1 VEWRQRAFDLA
12 VLTHALSQATADVGV
27 IGRVTDI
34 KVVGLM
40 AQVTI
45 SIGSQ
50 RITSI
55 IAADAISGNA
65 PQK

>member
-1 VEWRQRAFDLA
+1 
-12 VLTHALSQATADVGV
+12 VGV